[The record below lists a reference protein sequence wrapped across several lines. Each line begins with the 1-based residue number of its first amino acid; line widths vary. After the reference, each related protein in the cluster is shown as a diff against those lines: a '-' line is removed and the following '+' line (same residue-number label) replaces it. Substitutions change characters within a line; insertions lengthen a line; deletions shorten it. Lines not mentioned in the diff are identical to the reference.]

1 MSLNLDQ
8 DFSYT
13 KQILSNYPRE
23 KRFALAILQDIQKHY
38 NYIPKESLEM
48 VQAYLDIPLSKLYGI
63 ATFYKALSLKPKG
76 RHIIKVCDG
85 TACHIKASQTLL
97 EEIKEQLN
105 ILPGETTDDG
115 MFSLETVNCLGSC
128 AVSPVMVIDDNFYGN
143 LTRQRV
149 ALILKEYGGDPEK

>member
-1 MSLNLDQ
+1 MSLNLHQ

-13 KQILSNYPRE
+13 KQILSNYPKE

-38 NYIPKESLEM
+38 NFIPRESLDM
-48 VQAYLDIPLSKLYGI
+48 VQAHLDIPLSKLYGM

-85 TACHIKASQTLL
+85 TACHIKASQALL

-115 MFSLETVNCLGSC
+115 KFSLETVNCLGSC

-143 LTRQRV
+143 VTCQRIAV
-149 ALILKEYGGDPEK
+149 ILKEYGGDPKK